1 MDANCT
7 EDATAKTQGGT
18 GRNCTYIKVVNLDAE
33 AADDAT
39 AGMMIVI
46 LLFIIP
52 SSLTFWPFVTG
63 TT

>member
-7 EDATAKTQGGT
+7 EAEAAGS

-46 LLFIIP
+46 LLFVIP

-63 TT
+63 